1 MAYERHEWYG
11 GEVITSEKLNN
22 IEQGIEEASASGGGA
37 DWNAVEG
44 ETGYIANKPFGTAT
58 EETIL
63 FDGDVVFKYGTWTDS
78 DGNSYGEDGEYS
90 VRINLNVPENYNA
103 EKGQYLLNISDIIS
117 NLEIKIYD
125 YSTDFYCEE
134 TDKFNISGDIGSSN
148 NLYIAYYDSDYV
160 DSDPSE
166 LTRHVTFKNVVKNVK
181 QLNPIYQNQVDWD
194 VLDKTSNLAIKNQPF
209 GGFDN
214 EGYFGNSCSV
224 TLTKGNID
232 GTYNYNGITSID
244 NLSGL
249 KPYKGLKFI
258 IDDCESEF
266 TKFDGVS
273 FDTGYFGNL
282 DLQYQ
287 IYYDVADYNNVYIDV
302 KSAKDLG
309 ETTDI
314 GLGFN
319 IYEPIIKKIAPI
331 YIPHIIYKIKNLSN
345 GSTANFSYI
354 NIVEGNSPI
363 ELKAYDLYFLEYI
376 TQLMDDNGNIY
387 NLVNVGTSNSRP
399 TYRYIKYNPSIEA
412 PHTVTVTEFT
422 ITVNNPSSSDGA
434 TISNYSEYTIGN
446 TN

>member
-1 MAYERHEWYG
+1 MAYEKYEWQR
-11 GEVITSEKLNN
+11 GEIITSDKLNH
-22 IEQGIEEASASGGGA
+22 IENGIEEASASGGGA

-44 ETGYIANKPFGTAT
+44 ETRYIANKPFGTAT

-194 VLDKTSNLAIKNQPF
+194 VLDKTSNLTIKNQPF

-345 GSTANFSYI
+345 G
-354 NIVEGNSPI
+354 
-363 ELKAYDLYFLEYI
+363 
-376 TQLMDDNGNIY
+376 
-387 NLVNVGTSNSRP
+387 
-399 TYRYIKYNPSIEA
+399 
-412 PHTVTVTEFT
+412 
-422 ITVNNPSSSDGA
+422 
-434 TISNYSEYTIGN
+434 
-446 TN
+446 